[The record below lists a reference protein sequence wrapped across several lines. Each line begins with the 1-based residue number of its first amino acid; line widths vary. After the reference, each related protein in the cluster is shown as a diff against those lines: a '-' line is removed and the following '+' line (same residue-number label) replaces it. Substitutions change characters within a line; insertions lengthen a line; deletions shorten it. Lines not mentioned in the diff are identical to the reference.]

1 MMLVSLREANWI
13 LARHHYLGP
22 IHRGFA
28 LRDECGVLVLANPS
42 SRRLPISWLE
52 LSRWCITAPAKN
64 AGSAQWSAVARWLRE
79 HRSETTV
86 VSYSDPSQGHT
97 GALYKAS
104 GWWWAPT
111 WHRLR
116 PPPSGNG
123 RWSDAK
129 SEAVKDRWIFP
140 LRRDAEREGFLIHC
154 DESIARAN
162 PGSLYREPGGVD
174 WKRWQGR

>member
-1 MMLVSLREANWI
+1 VMLVSMREANW
-13 LARHHYLGP
+13 LLVRHHYLGP

-28 LRDECGVLVLANPS
+28 LRDDLGLLVFANPS
-42 SRRLPISWLE
+42 SRRLPLDWLE
-52 LSRWCITAPAKN
+52 LSRWCLTNAGHN
-64 AGSAQWSAVARWLRE
+64 AGSAQWSRVGAWLRS

-86 VSYSDPSQGHT
+86 VSYSDPSRGHT

-123 RWSDAK
+123 CWSDK
-129 SEAVKDRWIFP
+129 NEPVKDRWIYP
-140 LRRDAEREGFLIHC
+140 LKADPDRERLLIHN
-154 DESIARAN
+154 DESIARSY
-162 PGSLYREPGGVD
+162 PRSLYSEPGGVD
-174 WKRWQGR
+174 WKRWDKA